1 MPRLITPTPAPST
14 IRCRLHRA
22 RRRAI
27 AEFTKLAYS
36 STDVSAMFT
45 ALELLE
51 SQLIVDTAY
60 PA

>member
-1 MPRLITPTPAPST
+1 MPRLKTDTPALST
-14 IRCRLHRA
+14 VRCRLHRA
-22 RRRAI
+22 RRKAI

-51 SQLIVDTAY
+51 SELITNTAY
-60 PA
+60 PV